1 MSYRTLA
8 TALCLSA
15 CTTPSYEAANHPQ
28 STRLVVSPSAI
39 AALCAERETRGLPA
53 EISFGSAFG
62 RSALYLQFAGDWRS
76 LGTPMKATLAL
87 SAREGAPVDDTPIT
101 LEAWRVNGAWQP
113 DELHRWSDKPAL
125 APPYATV
132 SYRATS
138 ARDARIDVTELLRFA
153 AQNPERDF
161 GIALLASG
169 GTGHGA
175 SFATGMSG
183 GDTPRLEL
191 QFAEKR

>member
-15 CTTPSYEAANHPQ
+15 CTTPSYEAANHPR
-28 STRLVVSPSAI
+28 STRLVVTPTAI
-39 AALCAERETRGLPA
+39 ATLSADHQTRGLPA

-62 RSALYLQFAGDWRS
+62 RSALYLQFAGDWRR
-76 LGTPMKATLAL
+76 LGTPQQATLAL
-87 SAREGAPVDDTPIT
+87 SASEGAPIDDAPVT

-113 DELHRWSDKPAL
+113 DELQHWSDQPAL
-125 APPYATV
+125 APPHATLTFH
-132 SYRATS
+132 ATS
-138 ARDARIDVTELLRFA
+138 AQDARIDVSELLRFA

-161 GIALLASG
+161 GIALLAG
-169 GTGHGA
+169 GGSGHGA

-183 GDTPRLEL
+183 GNTPRLEL
-191 QFAEKR
+191 QFVNKR